1 MTTPNGRGAGRN
13 RLELCLELVN
23 QAMRCL
29 ENNDKECVLR
39 KIEYLIKNQCHD
51 GRLIGKEIANKVK
64 DVVHE
69 LWLVSDYEFRCGLL
83 KMLKDLGIS
92 KTWVKMAAHTTRQ
105 YLDKCLAKCNI
116 DWEGRATRNDIVR
129 QLEDLLRRMGWSETR
144 MCEELWQFIGVD
156 VNAFRRH
163 RIEPCSWLI
172 GLEGLGNLKHPYW
185 LGLRASDL
193 TIWKYDGGV
202 RLMLETSSTVDA
214 IFFPTLLNMIKTP
227 SLVIKWERRAPA
239 AKYVSISITLTY
251 YVVLGANAWPWP
263 ELSADELKRILDGFT
278 DEELAEFVGGLLDG
292 DGSILVDKD
301 KEENVNIIV
310 RIAAC
315 KNCPKRVI
323 DILKEIIARRFGIV
337 GTIDHLGTDDALVF
351 YGEKAVKLLRR
362 VVRYIHHPIKRLR
375 TELFLALYDGKISG
389 DEFTKL
395 YKPTKYKRGEPD
407 IKRNSGLDVLI
418 RAAPQTHTHGIV
430 MCGLKSPMYLSLIF
444 TLELFNVFSI
454 VVLSLASSSV
464 LSISIAITLGRDG
477 VGSSIICFVCTVKH
491 GIL

>member
-1 MTTPNGRGAGRN
+1 MN
-13 RLELCLELVN
+13 RLDTCRSLVEE
-23 QAMRCL
+23 AMRCL

-129 QLEDLLRRMGWSETR
+129 QLEDLLRRMGWSEVKI
-144 MCEELWQFIGVD
+144 CEEMWRFVGVD
-156 VNAFRRH
+156 VNEFRMH
-163 RIEPCSWLI
+163 RIEPCSWSI

-202 RLMLETSSTVDA
+202 RLMLGTSSTVDA

-278 DEELAEFVGGLLDG
+278 DEELAEFVGGAIDG
-292 DGSILVDKD
+292 DGS
-301 KEENVNIIV
+301 V
-310 RIAAC
+310 RYVESVYVGIMVC
-315 KNCPKRVI
+315 KNCPKRAILDV
-323 DILKEIIARRFGIV
+323 LKEVIAERFGII
-337 GTIDHLGTDDALVF
+337 GDIYHYESEDALEF
-351 YGEKAVKLLRR
+351 HGENAVKLLRR
-362 VVRYIHHPIKRLR
+362 VAKYMHHPLRRLR
-375 TELFLALYDGKISG
+375 AELILALYDGRISL
-389 DEFTKL
+389 EEIERL
-395 YKPTKYKRGEPD
+395 YEQTEYERGAPD
-407 IKRNSGLDVLI
+407 VKRNHGLEAATQ
-418 RAAPQTHTHGIV
+418 AAPQTHTHGV
-430 MCGLKSPMYLSLIF
+430 WVGLS
-444 TLELFNVFSI
+444 
-454 VVLSLASSSV
+454 
-464 LSISIAITLGRDG
+464 D
-477 VGSSIICFVCTVKH
+477 
-491 GIL
+491 